1 MKARYIVA
9 ITALIA
15 ALGIGLAALI
25 VRTSAQTHLNHAA
38 VIVQMKDGG
47 IATRCVAFSESE
59 ITGYDLLRRAQ
70 MPVIVDVSNGI
81 SVCKIGPTSGCNYPA
96 QKCFCDCQD
105 LNGTCIYWMYYYQD
119 KGQWKYAALGAGSQK
134 VKDGDVNGWVYGA
147 GTTTGGAFP
156 PVISYEQICDAA
168 PPPVTPDAHPVI
180 TPTLASAPASTVAS
194 VVVTPTSIAR
204 VTATVVISTP
214 EASATVSSTATPQA
228 SLSATATLT
237 PIASHTPIASLTPMS
252 IATLAPPTA
261 TPALPTPTP
270 APVATTEQ
278 SSPNVIGYVVFG
290 VIAIGLTAA
299 LLITRRNSGK
309 ANR

>member
-1 MKARYIVA
+1 MKTRYIVA
-9 ITALIA
+9 VTALIA
-15 ALGIGLAALI
+15 AFGIGIAALTIRTNAQANLNHAALI
-25 VRTSAQTHLNHAA
+25 VR
-38 VIVQMKDGG
+38 MKDGG
-47 IATRCVAFSESE
+47 VATRCVAFSESE
-59 ITGYDLLRRAQ
+59 ITGYDLLRRAE
-70 MPVIVDVSNGI
+70 MPVIVDVSNGV

-105 LNGTCIYWMYYYQD
+105 LSGTCIYWMYYYQD
-119 KGQWKYAALGAGSQK
+119 KGQWKYATLGAGSQK
-134 VKDGDVNGWVYGA
+134 VRNGDVNGWVYDA
-147 GTTTGGAFP
+147 GTAAGGVFP

-168 PPPVTPDAHPVI
+168 PPPVTPDAHPV

-194 VVVTPTSIAR
+194 VVITPTNTAQVIA
-204 VTATVVISTP
+204 TTVISTP

-228 SLSATATLT
+228 SLSATASL
-237 PIASHTPIASLTPMS
+237 TPIASLTPTS

-261 TPALPTPTP
+261 TPALPTSTP

-278 SSPNVIGYVVFG
+278 SAPNSVGYVVFG

>member
-1 MKARYIVA
+1 MKTRYIVA
-9 ITALIA
+9 VTALIA
-15 ALGIGLAALI
+15 AFGIGIAALTIRTNAQANLNHAALI
-25 VRTSAQTHLNHAA
+25 VR
-38 VIVQMKDGG
+38 MKDGG

-59 ITGYDLLRRAQ
+59 ITGYDLLRRAE
-70 MPVIVDVSNGI
+70 MPVIVDVSNGV

-105 LNGTCIYWMYYYQD
+105 LSGTCIYWMYYYQD
-119 KGQWKYAALGAGSQK
+119 KGQWKYATLGAGAQK
-134 VKDGDVNGWVYGA
+134 VRNGDVNGWVYDA

-168 PPPVTPDAHPVI
+168 PPPVTPDAHPII

-194 VVVTPTSIAR
+194 VVITPTNTAQVIA
-204 VTATVVISTP
+204 TAVISIP

-228 SLSATATLT
+228 SLSATPTRT
-237 PIASHTPIASLTPMS
+237 PIASHMPIASLTPTS

-270 APVATTEQ
+270 APVAVTEQ
-278 SSPNVIGYVVFG
+278 SSPNSVGYVVFG
-290 VIAIGLTAA
+290 VIAIGLIAT

>member
-1 MKARYIVA
+1 
-9 ITALIA
+9 
-15 ALGIGLAALI
+15 
-25 VRTSAQTHLNHAA
+25 
-38 VIVQMKDGG
+38 MKDGG

-168 PPPVTPDAHPVI
+168 PPPVTPDAHPV

-214 EASATVSSTATPQA
+214 ES
-228 SLSATATLT
+228 
-237 PIASHTPIASLTPMS
+237 
-252 IATLAPPTA
+252 
-261 TPALPTPTP
+261 
-270 APVATTEQ
+270 
-278 SSPNVIGYVVFG
+278 Y
-290 VIAIGLTAA
+290 IGLGVQPPNASWGLLARYGASNFRFAPWQLFIPSFFICTTMLSLYLLGDGLRDA
-299 LLITRRNSGK
+299 LDPKLRR
-309 ANR
+309 